1 MCKFQSINRAVFIK
15 NKSRWSRHCSRS
27 KLKNNDVSVE
37 NIWISIKYSDFRPTA
52 NTIIYIALQP
62 SFPTTPLLMCAF
74 RVKSECREGSHHV
87 PNSKS
92 KLATDGRKR
101 YGLFEPALLH
111 ASTYTRSMYI
121 MYIYLL
127 ASTVASYRQYLPQFL
142 RQLADAFAFSLLDV
156 SVPVVL
162 RLYFFIRCQ

>member
-1 MCKFQSINRAVFIK
+1 
-15 NKSRWSRHCSRS
+15 
-27 KLKNNDVSVE
+27 
-37 NIWISIKYSDFRPTA
+37 
-52 NTIIYIALQP
+52 
-62 SFPTTPLLMCAF
+62 
-74 RVKSECREGSHHV
+74 
-87 PNSKS
+87 
-92 KLATDGRKR
+92 
-101 YGLFEPALLH
+101 
-111 ASTYTRSMYI
+111 MYI